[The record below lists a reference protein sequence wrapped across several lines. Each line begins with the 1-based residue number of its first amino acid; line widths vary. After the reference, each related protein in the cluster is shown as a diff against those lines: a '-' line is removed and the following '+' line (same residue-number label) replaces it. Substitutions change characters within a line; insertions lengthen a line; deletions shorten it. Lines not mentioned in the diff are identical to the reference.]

1 MQTLFSQDEIAGRV
15 AELGREIS
23 SFYQNKELTLIVI
36 LNGAIP
42 FAADL
47 MRHISIP
54 MWVDSIAVQSYC
66 YDASSGQVKFRSQ
79 LKLPVENRHI
89 LVVDDIL
96 DTGLSLQRVKNYLAS
111 MNPASVR
118 SCVMVQ
124 KQLQKPAATQAEWVG
139 FSAPDSYL
147 VGYGLDSNENGR
159 NLPYIGL
166 K

>member
-66 YDASSGQVKFRSQ
+66 NDASSGQVKFRSQ
-79 LKLPVENRHI
+79 LKLPVEN
-89 LVVDDIL
+89 
-96 DTGLSLQRVKNYLAS
+96 LSRFHEPGICTLE
-111 MNPASVR
+111 
-118 SCVMVQ
+118 CH
-124 KQLQKPAATQAEWVG
+124 
-139 FSAPDSYL
+139 DS
-147 VGYGLDSNENGR
+147 ETTAKTGR
-159 NLPYIGL
+159 NSG
-166 K
+166 

>member
-42 FAADL
+42 FA
-47 MRHISIP
+47 IP

-66 YDASSGQVKFRSQ
+66 NDASSGQVKFRSQ

>member
-1 MQTLFSQDEIAGRV
+1 MQTLFAQDEIARRV

-23 SFYQNKELTLIVI
+23 SFYQNKELTLIAV

-47 MRHISIP
+47 MRNISIP
-54 MWVDSIAVQSYC
+54 LWLDSIAVQSYSN
-66 YDASSGQVKFRSQ
+66 DASSGEVKFRST
-79 LKLPVENRHI
+79 LKLPVANRHI

-96 DTGLSLQRVKNYLAS
+96 DTGLSLKRIKDYLNS

-118 SCVMVQ
+118 SCVMVR

-139 FSAPDSYL
+139 FSAPDRYL